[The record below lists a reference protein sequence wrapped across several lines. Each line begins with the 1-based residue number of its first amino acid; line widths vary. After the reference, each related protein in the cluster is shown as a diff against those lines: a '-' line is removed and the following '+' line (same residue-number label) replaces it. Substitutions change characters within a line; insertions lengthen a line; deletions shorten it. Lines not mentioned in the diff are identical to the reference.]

1 MKFNCNQATLSKA
14 LNIVSKAVT
23 TRTTIPVLKGI
34 LLKTTGDNKLIL
46 STSDLDFSIETKIDV
61 NTEIEGSVI
70 VNAKLFNDI
79 IKKLSNEIITVELE
93 DESRVSIKTTNSRF
107 NIVSQSAEE
116 FPNIPNLDGESSK
129 LSFDKEIFKN
139 MIKQTQFC
147 ASIDD
152 TKGVIVGILIELT
165 SDNLNMVA
173 IDGYRMAVRREKILN
188 NESKKII
195 INARILNEVSKILSE
210 NEINDD
216 LDIFINDKNAVM
228 ILDDTKVVMRLLDG
242 EFINYIDVL
251 PKEHSTSVILD
262 RISLINSIERASLL
276 AREGRNNLIRISVNE
291 NLMTITS
298 NSEEG
303 NVKEDI
309 IMEKEGENLEIG
321 FNSKY
326 MMDVLK
332 AIEDEEIKLEFSSS
346 IKPCLVKPL
355 IGNEYEYLILPVR
368 ISSN

>member
-1 MKFNCNQATLSKA
+1 MCS
-14 LNIVSKAVT
+14 
-23 TRTTIPVLKGI
+23 
-34 LLKTTGDNKLIL
+34 
-46 STSDLDFSIETKIDV
+46 SDL
-61 NTEIEGSVI
+61 
-70 VNAKLFNDI
+70 
-79 IKKLSNEIITVELE
+79 
-93 DESRVSIKTTNSRF
+93 
-107 NIVSQSAEE
+107 
-116 FPNIPNLDGESSK
+116 IPNLEGESSK
-129 LSFDKEIFKN
+129 LSFDKEIFKK

-195 INARILNEVSKILSE
+195 INARILNGVSKILSE

-326 MMDVLK
+326 MMDALK